1 MGPSFLDDVPMWPMK
16 ARGFVVGAAQGTGDI
31 AAATDEEL
39 HWELPRHM
47 QVPALAIADEEQEN
61 QCNMSDPAATSLTV
75 GGALAHVGWSSEDDL
90 DAGLPKRGPME
101 DEFSRAGIY
110 AALIG
115 HPSIRGYNL
124 PAGLGTSGAYS
135 IYPRPYLVRSD
146 TELVGAFPENSN
158 AHREATAICT
168 TRACLGVIING
179 LMELEKS
186 ICRGT
191 VKPDDLGDHV
201 ATWRTAVY
209 QLLASKS
216 ASYDI
221 LLYLRRYK
229 TFGHNLYRDLFLNR
243 GAGRDS
249 PAVPRYNVRV
259 AADRA
264 GTA

>member
-1 MGPSFLDDVPMWPMK
+1 
-16 ARGFVVGAAQGTGDI
+16 
-31 AAATDEEL
+31 
-39 HWELPRHM
+39 
-47 QVPALAIADEEQEN
+47 
-61 QCNMSDPAATSLTV
+61 
-75 GGALAHVGWSSEDDL
+75 
-90 DAGLPKRGPME
+90 ME

-264 GTA
+264 GFGARDHVRTEVSYRNDAQAAALETALCRAGSPGVAATAAAVAVA